1 MNPALNAHR
10 TRCASARGAITIFVA
25 LALMALLAIS
35 VFVIDYGTMW
45 VSRRQAQNA
54 ADAAAMAGARS
65 LPINGGSNAQAT
77 AAALAF
83 AAQSAIWGQYPAA
96 TDVEVSP
103 LPFACPASAAGGG
116 NACIRVDVIR
126 GTVDREGTAHA
137 NTLPVFFGSL
147 IGLTSQGVRATA
159 TAQAAQGN
167 GVSCMRPW
175 LVADSWLPTPPPWT
189 QNSTFNPVA
198 PPPLPGF
205 DQYIPPSLATTTGF
219 TVAET
224 GLQLVLKPGVIGIWS
239 AGWTGEIDLG
249 TPTTAEQ
256 ISGCP
261 SYVPTIGLYNP
272 SVGACA
278 NVGDATDP
286 ARGCVQIDP
295 GLSAVTT
302 TGVSDLVALDAG
314 ASWDAGTMTV
324 VGSSSAMS
332 PRIVPL
338 GIFNTLAY
346 YNESCGGPGCV
357 AQIVNIA
364 GFFVEGM
371 CTGVSLDAGV
381 TCPDPSLDVVGR
393 LMNYPGQI
401 LTGAG
406 SVTSAASFLTVTR
419 LVQ

>member
-1 MNPALNAHR
+1 MNPAVNAHR
-10 TRCASARGAITIFVA
+10 NRCASARGAITIFVA

-35 VFVIDYGTMW
+35 AFVVDYGTMW

-83 AAQSAIWGQYPAA
+83 AAQSPIWGQYPAA

-103 LPFACPASAAGGG
+103 LPFTCPASAASGG

-126 GTVDREGTAHA
+126 GTLDRGGTAHT

-167 GVSCMRPW
+167 GASCMRPW
-175 LVADSWLPTPPPWT
+175 LVADSWLPMPPPWT
-189 QNSTFNPVA
+189 QNSTFNPGA

-205 DQYIPPSLATTTGF
+205 DQYFPPSLATTTGF
-219 TVAET
+219 TLAET

-286 ARGCVQIDP
+286 ARGCVQINP
-295 GLSAVTT
+295 GLSAVTA
-302 TGVSDLVALDAG
+302 TGVSDLVALDPG

-371 CTGVSLDAGV
+371 CTGVSLDPGV

-401 LTGAG
+401 LAGAG